1 MPPTLPQ
8 SGTPNLREG
17 TNPREVVP
25 RLGLD
30 GNSDSVIALGK
41 MHIKCP
47 GIFPLF
53 DSEINLA
60 HAMSAK
66 GAFRHVGCFL

>member
-1 MPPTLPQ
+1 M
-8 SGTPNLREG
+8 
-17 TNPREVVP
+17 P